1 MYLALL
7 DSEDRAATEFQVLD
21 LPKSNDRDLGAEG
34 NASYGLNS
42 LPD

>member
-7 DSEDRAATEFQVLD
+7 DSEDRAATKLD